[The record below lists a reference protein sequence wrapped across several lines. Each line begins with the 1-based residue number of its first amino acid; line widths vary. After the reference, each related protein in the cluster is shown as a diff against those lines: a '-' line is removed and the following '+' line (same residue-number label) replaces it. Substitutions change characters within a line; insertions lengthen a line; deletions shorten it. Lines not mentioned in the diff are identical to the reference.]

1 MRKTEFAN
9 GEYYHIYNRGV
20 DKREVFLGGKDY
32 ERFLLSIKEFNR
44 EDAIGSLYEK
54 YLREKK
60 INRVGESGGGSTS
73 IMEVEPPRLIEII
86 AYCLN
91 PNHYHII
98 IKQEQN
104 NSIVKFMQKLGT
116 SYAMYF
122 NKKFERSGVLFQGK
136 FKSIHINSNE
146 YLLLLSA
153 YVNANHE
160 IHGFL
165 EKDWPYSSFLDY
177 TGKRDGK
184 LCNKEIILG
193 QFDNNFGEY
202 EKYIKNNANY
212 FKDKKEL
219 EEYILE

>member
-1 MRKTEFAN
+1 MRKTEFTN

-20 DKREVFLGGKDY
+20 DKREVFLGEKDY
-32 ERFLLSIKEFNR
+32 ERFLLSMKEFNR
-44 EDAIGSLYEK
+44 IDAIGSIYEK
-54 YLREKK
+54 YLLEKK
-60 INRVGESGGGSTS
+60 GLSPHNGDLVPTISDALVQ
-73 IMEVEPPRLIEII
+73 VVC
-86 AYCLN
+86 YCLN
-91 PNHYHII
+91 PNHYHFIL
-98 IKQEQN
+98 KQLQEN
-104 NSIVKFMQKLGT
+104 GISKFMLKVGSGYT
-116 SYAMYF
+116 TYF
-122 NKKFERSGVLFQGK
+122 NKKHSRSGSLFQGP

-165 EKDWPYSSFLDY
+165 QKDWPYSSLLDY

-184 LCNKEIILG
+184 LCNREIILG

-202 EKYIKNNANY
+202 EKYIKNNADY
-212 FKDKKEL
+212 FREKKEL